1 MYGNF
6 GGQYSRSKIICAFVI
21 IVAISTILL
30 SLIPA
35 IPKSYAHAFV
45 IDSDPSP
52 SQTLKSAPTKV
63 QVHLSEPVDLKFS
76 KITVMGPDGKQ
87 VDKKDIHYINGDQT
101 ALTVSLPPGIKDGVY
116 TVSTKMLSQI
126 DGHVT
131 DNAFVFGVG
140 EGAAVSNVG
149 SSTQPSSSTTSS
161 AYGELSLPEAVA
173 RFPTLVGQ
181 VIVVGAAFA
190 TLWLWKPTSKI
201 DWLNSIFAATK
212 NKIDRSLIKLVVLG
226 SIILVVSDIGMIYV
240 YAYSIN
246 SGIGDAIATK
256 FGTVWAVRM
265 FESFVLLAI
274 AVLVYRKLKKKV
286 NSAVPSKEEVLSIFA
301 LGLAILVTTTLIGHG
316 SATGNTIPV
325 IVDFIHNVAASVWIG
340 GVVYLGFVVV
350 PKIKQA
356 PLDQYIKAAVLSI
369 IIPRFST
376 IPVVILGIIIITGPF
391 LLYILEDNLDLTL
404 ASLYGKELIAKLVL
418 AGIMISIGAYNQIGI
433 QRQAL
438 KSAIV
443 GLTGV
448 SSKSALLSSVKVISN
463 NGFENYPI
471 ENKKRQELPAS
482 QKSGKSTYKNKKEG
496 PSSLSYPSSSADSPN
511 SYISKK
517 NSPVSR
523 LSRSTKAEA
532 IIGILLLV
540 AVALLVNTGLPA
552 SEFQSQLQQQEQQ
565 QIQAQAQTLPSTN
578 TTTANQMFTS
588 TKFLDNATRVNL
600 SINPFTLGKN
610 NFVISF
616 LDQNKNP
623 IDIKSVKMKLTQTE
637 QGIGPIEI
645 DTTRVSKGIFSANAA
660 FGLPGKWQV
669 QIEAFQNKA
678 NSLNLVAIY
687 NLFVKPS
694 LDQMKFNIKEFKIP
708 DNNSQPLY
716 PLYDNYRNVIWVG
729 DTVINSG
736 RIFEFKLN
744 SNNFIEHKLNG
755 TSIVTV
761 MALDNNHQIW
771 YADPLKKS
779 LGHYD
784 PNSGTN
790 QLYKIP
796 NGDFVVSGT
805 AIDNSNHIWLTS
817 ITTNS
822 ILRFNPETKNFTTFH
837 LPTPNTTALG
847 ITIDNGQTGQ
857 IWVTESTGKIANID
871 PTKNYKIVE
880 YGPKGRN
887 NTLQDPTDLLIDPV
901 TGDIYIS
908 EHEGHAVSVFDPI
921 LKTFN
926 KRFSSLNPNGL
937 PFGMAMDKY
946 ENLWV
951 AEHTINKIAVIDPR
965 TGEHKEVD
973 IPSSTPFVQW
983 ITSDSEGNIWLAE
996 QRGNS
1001 LGVISSTLNP
1011 TPQSG
1016 SPSLLTT
1023 ESSASKNS
1031 PSGSPSTGRND
1042 FIPHYGFNYPDF
1054 VAPAVAGGIMVSA
1067 FFYIKSVSDLR
1078 ESMKQITNSIKGKN
1092 MQN

>member
-6 GGQYSRSKIICAFVI
+6 GGQYSHSKIICAFVI
-21 IVAISTILL
+21 IVAISTILFL
-30 SLIPA
+30 LVPN

-45 IDSDPSP
+45 IDSNPLP
-52 SQTLKSAPTKV
+52 SQTLKLAPTKV

-76 KITVMGPDGKQ
+76 KITVIGPDGKQ
-87 VDKKDIHYINGDQT
+87 VDNKDVHYINGDQT

-149 SSTQPSSSTTSS
+149 SSTLPSPSTTSS
-161 AYGELSLPEAVA
+161 AYGELSLPEAIA

-201 DWLNSIFAATK
+201 DWLNNIFAATK
-212 NKIDRSLIKLVVLG
+212 NKIDRSLIKLIVSG
-226 SIILVVSDIGMIYV
+226 SIILVVSNIGMIYV

-274 AVLVYRKLKKKV
+274 ALLVYRKLKKKI

-301 LGLAILVTTTLIGHG
+301 LGLAILVTTTLVGHG

-356 PLDQYIKAAVLSI
+356 PLDGYIKAAVLSI

-376 IPVVILGIIIITGPF
+376 IPVVILGIIVVTGPF

-404 ASLYGKELIAKLVL
+404 ASFYGKELIAKLVL
-418 AGIMISIGAYNQIGI
+418 AGMMIGIGAYNQIVI

-438 KSAIV
+438 KGAII
-443 GLTGV
+443 GV
-448 SSKSALLSSVKVISN
+448 SSKSASLSS
-463 NGFENYPI
+463 
-471 ENKKRQELPAS
+471 
-482 QKSGKSTYKNKKEG
+482 
-496 PSSLSYPSSSADSPN
+496 
-511 SYISKK
+511 
-517 NSPVSR
+517 
-523 LSRSTKAEA
+523 AEA

-552 SEFQSQLQQQEQQ
+552 SEFQSQLRQQEQQ

-578 TTTANQMFTS
+578 TTTNQMFTS
-588 TKFLDNATRVNL
+588 TKFLDNATRVSL
-600 SINPFTLGKN
+600 SVDPFTLGKN

-623 IDIKSVKMKLTQTE
+623 IDINSVKMKLTQIE
-637 QGIGPIEI
+637 QGIGPIEV
-645 DTTRVSKGIFSANAA
+645 DTTRISKGMFSTNAA
-660 FGLPGKWQV
+660 FGLAGKWQV

-694 LDQMKFNIKEFKIP
+694 LDQMKFSIKEFKIP
-708 DNNSQPLY
+708 GNNSQPLY
-716 PLYDNYRNVIWVG
+716 PLYDNYHNVIWVG

-744 SNNFIEHKLNG
+744 SNNFVEHKLNG

-761 MALDNNHQIW
+761 MALDKNHQIW
-771 YADPLKKS
+771 YADPLKKR

-796 NGDFVVSGT
+796 NGDFVVSGI
-805 AIDNSNHIWLTS
+805 AIDNSNRIWLTS

-837 LPTPNTTALG
+837 LPNATATALG
-847 ITIDNGQTGQ
+847 ITIDNEQSGQ
-857 IWVTESTGKIANID
+857 IWVTEDAGKIANID
-871 PTKNYKIVE
+871 PTNNYKIVE
-880 YGPKGRN
+880 YSPKGRN
-887 NTLQDPTDLLIDPV
+887 NTLQDPTGLLVDPV

-908 EHEGHAVSVFDPI
+908 EHEGHTVSVFNPL

-926 KRFSSLNPNGL
+926 KRYSSLNPNGL
-937 PFGMAMDKY
+937 PFGMALDKY
-946 ENLWV
+946 GNLWV

-965 TGEHKEVD
+965 TGEHKELD
-973 IPSSTPFVQW
+973 IPSPSPFVQW

-1001 LGVISSTLNP
+1001 LGVISSTVNP
-1011 TPQSG
+1011 ILQSG

-1023 ESSASKNS
+1023 ESSTSKNS
-1031 PSGSPSTGRND
+1031 PSGSTSTGRND
-1042 FIPHYGFNYPDF
+1042 FIPHYGFNYADF

-1067 FFYIKSVSDLR
+1067 LFYIKSVSDLR
-1078 ESMKQITNSIKGKN
+1078 KSMKQITNSIKRN
-1092 MQN
+1092 N

>member
-6 GGQYSRSKIICAFVI
+6 GGQYSHSKIICASI

-45 IDSDPSP
+45 IDSNPSP

-76 KITVMGPDGKQ
+76 KITVIGPDGKQ
-87 VDKKDIHYINGDQT
+87 VDKKDIQYINGDQT
-101 ALTVSLPPGIKDGVY
+101 ALTVSLPPGLKDGVY

-149 SSTQPSSSTTSS
+149 SSALPSSSTTSS
-161 AYGELSLPEAVA
+161 AYGQLTLPEAVA

-316 SATGNTIPV
+316 SATGNTLPV
-325 IVDFIHNVAASVWIG
+325 IVDFIHNLAASVWIG

-356 PLDQYIKAAVLSI
+356 PLDEYVKAAVLSI

-376 IPVVILGIIIITGPF
+376 IPVVILGIIVITGPF
-391 LLYILEDNLDLTL
+391 LLYMLEDNLDLTL
-404 ASLYGKELIAKLVL
+404 ASFYGKELIAKLVL
-418 AGIMISIGAYNQIGI
+418 AGIMIGIGAYNQIVI

-438 KSAIV
+438 KGAIM
-443 GLTGV
+443 GLVGV
-448 SSKSALLSSVKVISN
+448 SSKSASLSSTKVISN
-463 NGFENYPI
+463 DGLENYPI
-471 ENKKRQELPAS
+471 ENKNRQELPAS
-482 QKSGKSTYKNKKEG
+482 QKSDKSGYKKEG
-496 PSSLSYPSSSADSPN
+496 PSSSYSSSSADSPN
-511 SYISKK
+511 SHTSKK

-523 LSRSTKAEA
+523 LSKSTKAEA

-565 QIQAQAQTLPSTN
+565 QIEAQAQTLPSTN
-578 TTTANQMFTS
+578 TTANQVFTS

-600 SINPFTLGKN
+600 SVDPFTLGKN

-623 IDIKSVKMKLTQTE
+623 IDINSVKMKLTQIE
-637 QGIGPIEI
+637 QGIGPIEV
-645 DTTRVSKGIFSANAA
+645 DTTRISKGIFSANAA

-744 SNNFIEHKLNG
+744 SNNFVEHKLNG

-761 MALDNNHQIW
+761 MALDNDHQIW

-796 NGDFVVSGT
+796 NGDFVVSGI

-837 LPTPNTTALG
+837 LPTPNATALG
-847 ITIDNGQTGQ
+847 ITIDNGQLGQ
-857 IWVTESTGKIANID
+857 IWITEGTGKIANID

-880 YGPKGRN
+880 YSPKGRN
-887 NTLQDPTDLLIDPV
+887 NTLQDPTGLLVDPV

-908 EHEGHAVSVFDPI
+908 EHEGYAVSVFNPI

-926 KRFSSLNPNGL
+926 KRYSSLNPNGL

-946 ENLWV
+946 GNLWV

-973 IPSSTPFVQW
+973 IPSPTPFIQW
-983 ITSDSEGNIWLAE
+983 ITSDSGGNIWLAE

-1001 LGVISSTLNP
+1001 LGVISSTVNP
-1011 TPQSG
+1011 TLQAD

-1023 ESSASKNS
+1023 ESSTSKNS

-1042 FIPHYGFNYPDF
+1042 YVPHYGFNYANF

-1067 FFYIKSVSDLR
+1067 LFYIKSVSDLR
-1078 ESMKQITNSIKGKN
+1078 ESMKKISNSSKEKN
-1092 MQN
+1092 M